1 MWSVGRTPFGPF
13 SDSTDLSF
21 VQVDATRR
29 PQLYQ
34 LFNQTITHTLEPM
47 FNVYVCTINFIEF

>member
-1 MWSVGRTPFGPF
+1 MWSIGRTPFGPF

-47 FNVYVCTINFIEF
+47 FNVYVCILCY